1 MMRATIAVLLTL
13 QTLVGYS
20 QKPRVFQIDGEKMVN
35 LKKKIQQKDPA
46 ATELVNRLQAEAD
59 KYLTMRPV
67 SVMDKAIAPI
77 SGDKHD
83 YLSQAPYFWYDSSKP
98 NGLPYIRRDGQRN
111 PEINKITDRTYL
123 GELENASKALSLAW
137 FLTGEKKYAEKAAT
151 LIRHWFLNTETK
163 MNPHLEYGQFIP
175 GINNGRYIGIIETRA
190 LTGIADAV
198 GLLEN
203 SPSWTAAD
211 TKAMQEWYSSY
222 LDWLL
227 NSKHGK
233 QERATKNNHATW
245 YYVQAV
251 HFALFTGN
259 TNVAKEL
266 SEDSKKRIDS
276 QINKQGKMQEEI
288 DRTRGLSYSTMN
300 LVGWFTLANLAKH
313 SGVDLFGYTNS
324 SDASFKTALDYIY
337 PYAAGEKPWPYQQIT
352 PYTREGIYTLL
363 LLASKAYKDKTYEQ
377 YAKKIDAEVDDVM
390 IDLIYK

>member
-1 MMRATIAVLLTL
+1 MRSIVAVLLIL
-13 QTLVGYS
+13 QTLMGYS
-20 QKPRVFQIDGEKMVN
+20 QKPRVFQIDGERMVN

-46 ATELVNRLQAEAD
+46 AIELVNRLRVHAER
-59 KYLTMRPV
+59 YLTMRPV

-137 FLTGEKKYAEKAAT
+137 FLTAEKKYAEKAAA
-151 LIRHWFLNTETK
+151 LIRHWFLDIETK

-203 SPSWTAAD
+203 SPSWTPAD
-211 TKAMQEWYSSY
+211 TKAMQQWYSSY

-233 QERATKNNHATW
+233 QERATKNNHATL

-251 HFALFTGN
+251 DFALFTGN
-259 TNVAKEL
+259 NNVAKEL

-276 QINKQGKMQEEI
+276 QINNQGKMQEEI

-300 LVGWFTLANLAKH
+300 LVGWFTLAKLAKH
-313 SGVDLFGYTNS
+313 SGVDLFGYKNS
-324 SDASFKTALDYIY
+324 SNASFKTALDYIY
-337 PYAAGEKPWPYQQIT
+337 PYAVGEKPWPYQQIT

-363 LLASKAYKDKTYEQ
+363 LLASEAYKDKRYEQ